1 MTTFWLKKLNV
12 AFVSAIVLLFLIVY
26 VPNAYSVESTTENK
40 VLTFLRDVVGLDM
53 AKYDAKL
60 VAVPI
65 TSDLDGSSEMEWIKY
80 TLESAGSKIDV
91 LCNFRNNVLVWC
103 KLSVIA
109 GSPLYIQSQHA
120 NVIEA
125 ANSLLKRYQIYSSA
139 PYLQTMQ
146 NMLDQVNESK
156 PVTIKSGN
164 VKLEISIEEN
174 YTYIKWMY
182 TVNNIDASS
191 KAVSFI
197 FKNGALYLFRDT
209 WDLYKIGTTDVIVSK
224 EEAVSIAREHLQKY
238 SYMVDGVSISNFTI
252 LDEPVIATLS
262 MQDRGNC
269 TLYPHWEIRLA
280 LDKVYPGGVTG
291 FQVMLWADTGEVSHI
306 TPIGRLEGPP
316 PEDYT
321 DPQAS
326 STEPSPTPQPGFLG
340 TSLPMEYGYA
350 TVALIVVAIAVAT
363 GYLYLKRERRKA
375 RIWCE

>member
-12 AFVSAIVLLFLIVY
+12 AFVSAIVLLLLIVH

-40 VLTFLRDVVGLDM
+40 VLTFLRDVVGLDI

-65 TSDLDGSSEMEWIKY
+65 TPDLDSSSEMEWIKY

-91 LCNFRNNVLVWC
+91 LCNFRNNVSVWC

-224 EEAVSIAREHLQKY
+224 EEAVSIAREHLQK
-238 SYMVDGVSISNFTI
+238 
-252 LDEPVIATLS
+252 
-262 MQDRGNC
+262 
-269 TLYPHWEIRLA
+269 
-280 LDKVYPGGVTG
+280 
-291 FQVMLWADTGEVSHI
+291 
-306 TPIGRLEGPP
+306 
-316 PEDYT
+316 
-321 DPQAS
+321 
-326 STEPSPTPQPGFLG
+326 
-340 TSLPMEYGYA
+340 
-350 TVALIVVAIAVAT
+350 
-363 GYLYLKRERRKA
+363 
-375 RIWCE
+375 